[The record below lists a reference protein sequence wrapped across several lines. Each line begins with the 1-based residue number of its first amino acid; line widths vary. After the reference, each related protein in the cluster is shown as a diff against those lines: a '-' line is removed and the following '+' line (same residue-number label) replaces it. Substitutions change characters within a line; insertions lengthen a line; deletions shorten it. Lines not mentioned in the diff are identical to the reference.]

1 MLKTHITNIKHFIG
15 YYSRRFYLW
24 KNRKQFPQWWARLH
38 CNTCGKNVFRGRG
51 DFFMLKH
58 EIWKKATDTPFTSER
73 MVLCKKCTERL
84 LGRKLTKDDY
94 AVPETFEEKEQQW
107 QNIKHFQFWRS

>member
-1 MLKTHITNIKHFIG
+1 MLK
-15 YYSRRFYLW
+15 
-24 KNRKQFPQWWARLH
+24 P
-38 CNTCGKNVFRGRG
+38 
-51 DFFMLKH
+51 

-94 AVPETFEEKEQQW
+94 AVPEAFEEKEQQC
-107 QNIKHFQFWRS
+107 QN